1 MKKFFRSIAGKT
13 ALFIICIISGCVLI
27 ASILSAA
34 VMIEMDFYT
43 LDKQRV
49 YETAIEGKIR
59 NDIYG
64 YLWDITGAYK
74 DKAIQIPEDADLVFQ
89 VADKNNTVVGET
101 KDAASVKDWRY
112 TYSYGVLKDEEGNL
126 SDLFYT
132 SLSAEENVDY
142 YTVRINLK
150 DSGRTSYYSFMNT
163 VIDKTYA
170 FRYGVYFI
178 GFISLITMI
187 ISFVALMSVSG
198 RRSDDEQL
206 YPGPFNR
213 IPFDVMCGAVMLAAA
228 LFIITAEEI
237 SRGSELFTGIYILCG
252 LLVFMIIG
260 LGLCMSL
267 AVRIKQRNLIKGSFC
282 YMMLKWL
289 IKILQFIF
297 QKTAA
302 VLMAILNFIKEI
314 PLVWKSVIIILGLT
328 FVEFVFLVET
338 YSDFYTAFWCIKNL
352 LLIPLII
359 YTAICMKKLQQ
370 GGIALAGGDLSYRVD
385 TSRMFWDLKKH
396 GENLNSIGKGMI
408 IAVNEQMK
416 SERMKT
422 ELITNVSH
430 DIKTPLTSIINYAD
444 LISKEKT
451 SNKKIQDYSEVL
463 LKQSERLKRLIDD
476 LVEASKAS
484 SGNLDVSLVPCDA
497 RTFVSQAAGE
507 FEDRLKECELELIT
521 SVPEQETMIMA
532 DGRRMWR
539 IFDNLLNNICKYAL
553 AGTRVYLDLQRQ
565 DDKAVFVFKNTSRE
579 RLNISEEELMERF
592 TRGDKSRSSE
602 GNGLGLS
609 IAKSIA
615 ELQNGRLSIEIDGDL
630 FKAVLEFP
638 LL

>member
-252 LLVFMIIG
+252 LLVFVIIG

-314 PLVWKSVIIILGLT
+314 PLVWKSVIIVLGLT
-328 FVEFVFLVET
+328 FIEFVFLVES

-444 LISKEKT
+444 LIGKEKT
-451 SNKKIQDYSEVL
+451 SNKKIQEYSVVL
-463 LKQSERLKRLIDD
+463 LRQSERLKRLIDD

-497 RTFVSQAAGE
+497 RTFVSQATGE

-565 DDKAVFVFKNTSRE
+565 DDKAIFVFKNTSRE

>member
-43 LDKQRV
+43 QDKQRV

-101 KDAASVKDWRY
+101 KDAASVKDWKY

-228 LFIITAEEI
+228 LFIITVEEI

-314 PLVWKSVIIILGLT
+314 PLVWKSVMIVLGLT
-328 FVEFVFLVET
+328 FVEFVFLVES

-444 LISKEKT
+444 LIGKEKT
-451 SNKKIQDYSEVL
+451 SNKKIQEYSVVL
-463 LKQSERLKRLIDD
+463 LRQSERLKRLIDD

-539 IFDNLLNNICKYAL
+539 IFDNLLNNIRKYAL

-630 FKAVLEFP
+630 FKAVLELP

>member
-43 LDKQRV
+43 QDKQRV

-101 KDAASVKDWRY
+101 KDAASVKDWKY

-302 VLMAILNFIKEI
+302 VLMVILNFIKEI
-314 PLVWKSVIIILGLT
+314 PLVWKSVIIVLGLT
-328 FVEFVFLVET
+328 FVEFVFLVES
-338 YSDFYTAFWCIKNL
+338 YSEFYTAFWCIKNL

-444 LISKEKT
+444 LIGKEKT
-451 SNKKIQDYSEVL
+451 SNKKIQEYSVVL
-463 LKQSERLKRLIDD
+463 LRQSERLKRLIDD

-497 RTFVSQAAGE
+497 KTFVSQAAGE

-539 IFDNLLNNICKYAL
+539 IFDNLLNNIRKYAL

-579 RLNISEEELMERF
+579 RLNISEQELMERF